1 MELLVKRKWFKPTY
15 TIGWLYVNGVRLCD
29 TLEDKDR
36 GLTQDMSSIDIIKKK
51 VYGSTAIPKGR
62 YKIDMNTVSP
72 KFKNR
77 SWAAKYGGRVPRVMD
92 VPCWEGVLWHPL
104 NNPNETHGCLGPGE
118 NKIKGKI
125 INSQKWFFTLMD
137 DYLEPARKRGE
148 EIWLTIE

>member
-1 MELLVKRKWFKPTY
+1 MELKVKRLWKKPTY
-15 TIGWLYVNGVRLCD
+15 TIGNLYVDGIFLCN

-36 GLTQDMSSIDIIKKK
+36 GLTQDMPTTEIYKKK
-51 VYGSTAIPKGR
+51 VYGQTAIPKGR
-62 YKIDMNTVSP
+62 YKVRMDIVSP

-77 SWAAKYGGRVPRVMD
+77 SWAAKYGGRVPKVMD

-104 NNPNETHGCLGPGE
+104 NTPNETLGCLGPGE

-137 DYLEPARKRGE
+137 EYLEPARKRGE
-148 EIWLTIE
+148 EIWMTIE